1 MLYSCDKIILKGNK
15 KLVNL
20 VLRMMFT
27 SREDRQGQ
35 ELRKH
40 VVRWNYC

>member
-15 KLVNL
+15 KSVNL
-20 VLRMMFT
+20 VFRMMFT
-27 SREDRQGQ
+27 SVEDRQSQ